1 MSRRLTRSQARFLE
15 NQENDNIN
23 NKNFNSNDLLKEI
36 QNIENEPIRQSSL
49 DQEQQEE
56 EEQDQQQ
63 PVNEKVAIR
72 QIRSIHDNLLT
83 QSNLL
88 INQIDRI
95 ERLLQQLQQE
105 DIEIDPNEYTNIEEA
120 SQLLDDILRIS
131 PTLAST
137 NTVRLLQRRPNP
149 LSQARNLLVACRQLT
164 SRLSKQIT
172 RLQRELQ
179 QTQESETE
187 DDTEDEYSNE
197 YSDEYDNNYI

>member
-15 NQENDNIN
+15 NQENN
-23 NKNFNSNDLLKEI
+23 NNQSLNSNDLLKEI
-36 QNIENEPIRQSSL
+36 QNIENEPVRQSSF
-49 DQEQQEE
+49 EQQQE

-88 INQIDRI
+88 INQVNRV

-105 DIEIDPNEYTNIEEA
+105 DMEIDPNEYTNIEEA
-120 SQLLDDILRIS
+120 SRLLDDILRIS

-137 NTVRLLQRRPNP
+137 NILKILQRRPNP
-149 LSQARNLLVACRQLT
+149 LSQARNLLIACRQLT
-164 SRLSKQIT
+164 SRLNKQIV

-179 QTQESETE
+179 QNQESET
-187 DDTEDEYSNE
+187 DTEDDSINEYSNDSVNE
-197 YSDEYDNNYI
+197 YSD